1 MHGEHLLSA
10 ELLEQI
16 LQLGGR
22 GEQDQPLEQARAGL
36 AVGDLEF
43 LAVGFLVDALEK
55 KRALAGRL
63 KLVQLEHLVGA
74 LEVLLLVVV
83 EHAVELHLAGAGDL
97 IGGCML
103 QLRRLG
109 LLDVLL
115 VVVGLVALGGC
126 VAVAVALALL
136 LVVAAA
142 ALLVFLGHGDDGEA
156 RQKFCSSATQA
167 GQRRL
172 SAAAT
177 GQPADIQA
185 GSDGAGWTGDSAGVR
200 HGSRRA
206 WSKTGPGV
214 V

>member
-83 EHAVELHLAGAGDL
+83 EHAVELHLAGAE
-97 IGGCML
+97 IG
-103 QLRRLG
+103 
-109 LLDVLL
+109 
-115 VVVGLVALGGC
+115 
-126 VAVAVALALL
+126 
-136 LVVAAA
+136 
-142 ALLVFLGHGDDGEA
+142 
-156 RQKFCSSATQA
+156 
-167 GQRRL
+167 
-172 SAAAT
+172 
-177 GQPADIQA
+177 
-185 GSDGAGWTGDSAGVR
+185 
-200 HGSRRA
+200 RA
-206 WSKTGPGV
+206 HV
-214 V
+214 